1 LTVLSLLVF
10 LVPNLLL
17 YSIPGAF
24 KIVQLASIKI
34 QPHKPVMLV
43 TLNVPHA
50 IYKLVLLVFQD
61 TSLIQPTPNVFHH
74 VLILHL
80 QTLFHNY
87 VSPVMIHAHN
97 VLANLNNNVLHVKME
112 ISFSE
117 KLVLEHAQTHSMLTK
132 LIIRVKYALLLVPL
146 APPPQ
151 HVPLVHPLYFSLT
164 LNVFLPAP
172 PHIMQTPL
180 KENVSLVTLT
190 VPPAPDPIT
199 GTVFLVLPP
208 NSSLN
213 PKKYASLN
221 ALPNTTSPKTMSVL
235 LVQDHAKLVMDP
247 QQPVLLADK
256 DFSIPI
262 LVLLHAQQDFML
274 IL

>member
-24 KIVQLASIKI
+24 QIVQLAFTLI
-34 QPHKPVMLV
+34 QPPKPVMLV

-61 TSLIQPTPNVFHH
+61 TSLIQPTPNVFWH
-74 VLILHL
+74 VLILLL
-80 QTLFHNY
+80 QTLFHSY
-87 VSPVMIHAHN
+87 VNPVMIHAHL

-117 KLVLEHAQTHSMLTK
+117 KLVLEHAQTNSMLTK

-146 APPPQ
+146 AQPPQ